1 MTSRPQVLNLDCRN
15 DYAIEKKI
23 ITAAGA
29 DLILHKCQTE
39 DEIIAAGAEVDVVL
53 VEASH
58 VTARA
63 IAGFRRCRGIVMYGV
78 GYDRIDVAAATAAGI
93 VVANVA
99 DYCTEEVA
107 DHAAALLLAA
117 ARRVTVMDRTIRAGG
132 WYNFP
137 DNGPLRRLN
146 HLTLG
151 LVGLGRIARGV
162 AKRMAGFG
170 VRVIAT
176 DPYLPAGATEPGIE
190 IMSME
195 RLLRESDLISVHV
208 PLLPATRGLIGEKEL
223 RAMKPTALLV
233 NTSRGPVVNEEA
245 LVRAL
250 AEKWIAGAALDVVT
264 VEPLPAASPLRQF
277 EQVIFT
283 PHYGASSEEAV
294 AQLARTVGESAAAL
308 VQGYWPRFPV
318 NPQVK
323 PRLALRPWSELA
335 RA

>member
-1 MTSRPQVLNLDCRN
+1 MTSRPQIINIDCRN
-15 DYAIEKKI
+15 DYAIEGSI
-23 ITAAGA
+23 IAAAGA
-29 DLILHKCQTE
+29 DLILRKCASE
-39 DEIIAAGAEVDVVL
+39 EEIIAACAEADVVL
-53 VEASH
+53 VEASR

-63 IAGFRRCRGIVMYGV
+63 IAHFRRCRGIVMYGV

-107 DHAAALLLAA
+107 DHAAALVLAI

-137 DNGPLRRLN
+137 AYGRLRRLN

-170 VRVIAT
+170 VRLIGC
-176 DPYLPAGATEPGIE
+176 DPYLPAAAGLEVV
-190 IMSME
+190 SLD
-195 RLLRESDLISVHV
+195 RLLRESDLISIHV
-208 PLLPATRGLIGEKEL
+208 PLTPATRGLIGEKEL
-223 RAMKPTALLV
+223 RLMKPTALLV
-233 NTSRGPVVNEEA
+233 NTSRGAVVNEEA

-250 AEKWIAGAALDVVT
+250 AEKWIAGAALDVMT
-264 VEPLPAASPLRQF
+264 VEPLPATSPLRAF

-283 PHYGASSEEAV
+283 PHYGATSEESE
-294 AQLARTVGESAAAL
+294 AQLARTAAESAVAML
-308 VQGYWPRFPV
+308 QGYWPPFPV
-318 NPQVK
+318 NPQVA
-323 PRLALRPWSELA
+323 PRVPLRLAAERA
-335 RA
+335 RS